1 MGELVFGEDKE
12 HIYVAKVLE
21 IKEEYKGKSLE
32 ELKEELLQKKLEERK
47 KELLQN
53 LRKKSF
59 IRIMG

>member
-1 MGELVFGEDKE
+1 
-12 HIYVAKVLE
+12 
-21 IKEEYKGKSLE
+21 LE

-47 KELLQN
+47 RELLQN

>member
-1 MGELVFGEDKE
+1 VVEV
-12 HIYVAKVLE
+12 
-21 IKEEYKGKSLE
+21 KEEYKGKSLE
-32 ELKEELLQKKLEERK
+32 ELREELLEKKLEERK